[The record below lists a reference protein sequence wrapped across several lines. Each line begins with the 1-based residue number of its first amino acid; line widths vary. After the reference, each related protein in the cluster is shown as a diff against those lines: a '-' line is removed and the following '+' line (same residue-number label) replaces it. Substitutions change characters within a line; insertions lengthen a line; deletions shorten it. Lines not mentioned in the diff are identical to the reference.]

1 MVGYS
6 TTPASVDHAFLW
18 TDRGGMEDLGTL
30 GGDYSFAYDI
40 TGGGEV
46 VGESQT
52 VDGAFRGFIW
62 SRGGGMRDI
71 GGLVEG
77 GSSFAGGINGPA
89 LIAGGSEA
97 PNGEYH
103 AVVWTPGAEA
113 PLSAAV
119 ASRGLGQTLSPAKA
133 RTGPRVNGR
142 ANRQE
147 RVRILLQ

>member
-1 MVGYS
+1 
-6 TTPASVDHAFLW
+6 
-18 TDRGGMEDLGTL
+18 
-30 GGDYSFAYDI
+30 
-40 TGGGEV
+40 
-46 VGESQT
+46 
-52 VDGAFRGFIW
+52 
-62 SRGGGMRDI
+62 MRDI

-77 GSSFAGGINGPA
+77 GWSFAAGINGRA
-89 LIAGGSEA
+89 LIAGGSDA

-119 ASRGLGQTLSPAKA
+119 ASRGLGQTLSAAKA
-133 RTGPRVNGR
+133 RTGPRVDGR